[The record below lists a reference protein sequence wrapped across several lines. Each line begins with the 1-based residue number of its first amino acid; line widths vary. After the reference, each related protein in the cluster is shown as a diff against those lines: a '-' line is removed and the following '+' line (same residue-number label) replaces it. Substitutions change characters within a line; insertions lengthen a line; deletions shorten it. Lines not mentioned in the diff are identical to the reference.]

1 MRLGCRTA
9 RFFVFSCNFTSTCH
23 LKSLDWHIWKI
34 YLYCTSWILIYVI
47 ITRSKYLINFFL
59 DLWPDMSFP
68 GCCRDFLFSWR
79 NPRSIRGSGVDSK
92 EICWRMWKRWGT
104 EPVADH
110 VKRGGGK
117 GQKKGHSP
125 PLPLPFPFLRKSTQ
139 GRECIVRM
147 LSTLVYICFVRGV
160 GGGGGWFRVILE
172 HNWSQRSD
180 FVFQLKGFVSG
191 DITFNFPSLPTWLF

>member
-47 ITRSKYLINFFL
+47 IIRSKYLINFFL

-110 VKRGGGK
+110 VKRGEGK
-117 GQKKGHSP
+117 GQRKGHSS

-139 GRECIVRM
+139 GRRVHSAYALHPRS
-147 LSTLVYICFVRGV
+147 STFVSCGGW
-160 GGGGGWFRVILE
+160 GGGGLVSCDTWTQLIAAIGLCF
-172 HNWSQRSD
+172 STQRICQWRYY
-180 FVFQLKGFVSG
+180 FQ
-191 DITFNFPSLPTWLF
+191 FP